1 MRSERGRLRN
11 FRNKVL
17 ELPDQVGIQVLR
29 GALTFSSGRQ
39 SSGRRWRWIDR
50 ADEERRRISHLIAS
64 IFCEIRSGI
73 ISENGVGRRIWGL
86 RGRTC
91 QTSGF
96 TVLLFG
102 VWWQI
107 GLWFWG
113 LCRMRG

>member
-1 MRSERGRLRN
+1 MAARGKWGPRQDFEKRETNGDDPEEKGPLVRSERGRLRN

-64 IFCEIRSGI
+64 IFCEIRSRI
-73 ISENGVGRRIWGL
+73 ISENGVGG
-86 RGRTC
+86 G
-91 QTSGF
+91 SGA
-96 TVLLFG
+96 
-102 VWWQI
+102 
-107 GLWFWG
+107 
-113 LCRMRG
+113 